1 MTSTDEKMAY
11 EQIDTRH
18 VATYPVADAARYLAI
33 PTGTLRSWLHGRT
46 YPIAHGNKYF
56 EPLIHLPNGGNHQL
70 SFTNLV
76 EAHVLRAIRQNHKV
90 RLDKVRT
97 ALDYVE
103 QKFGLPYPLARAQ
116 FQTDGVDLFVES
128 MGQLIN
134 ASRDGQLAMQ
144 KTLQQLLQRI
154 EWDEEGFAQR
164 LFPLIHLQ
172 QVNAPRV
179 LEIDPRISFGRPVVV
194 NTGIPADMIVD
205 RFRAGE
211 SLESLADDYDFS
223 RQQIEDILRYEMILS
238 KAA

>member
-1 MTSTDEKMAY
+1 MTSTY
-11 EQIDTRH
+11 EQLDIRN
-18 VATYPVADAARYLAI
+18 VATYLVADAARYLAI
-33 PTGTLRSWLHGRT
+33 PAGTLRSWLHGRT
-46 YPIAHGNKYF
+46 YPTANGNKYF
-56 EPLIHLPNGGNHQL
+56 EPLIHLPDSSSSQL

-76 EAHVLRAIRQNHKV
+76 EAHVLRVIRQNHKV

-103 QKFGLPYPLARAQ
+103 QKFGLPHPLARAQ

-128 MGQLIN
+128 VGQLIN

-154 EWDEEGFAQR
+154 EWDEEGLAQR
-164 LFPLIHLQ
+164 LFPLIQLQ
-172 QVNAPRV
+172 QADAPRV

-194 NTGIPADMIVD
+194 NTGIPADMVMD

-223 RQQIEDILRYEMILS
+223 RQQLEEILRYEMVLS

>member
-1 MTSTDEKMAY
+1 MASTY
-11 EQIDTRH
+11 EQLDIRN

-33 PTGTLRSWLHGRT
+33 PAGTLRSWLHGRT
-46 YPIAHGNKYF
+46 YPTANGNKYF
-56 EPLIHLPNGGNHQL
+56 EPLIHLPDGSRPQL

-76 EAHVLRAIRQNHKV
+76 EAHVLRVIRQNHKV

-128 MGQLIN
+128 VGQLIN
-134 ASRDGQLAMQ
+134 ASQDGQLAMQ

-154 EWDEEGFAQR
+154 EWDEEGLAQR
-164 LFPLIHLQ
+164 LFPLIRLQ
-172 QVNAPRV
+172 QADAPRV
-179 LEIDPRISFGRPVVV
+179 LEIDPRLSFGRPVVV
-194 NTGIPADMIVD
+194 NTGIPADMIID

-223 RQQIEDILRYEMILS
+223 RQQLEEILRYEMVLS

>member
-1 MTSTDEKMAY
+1 MTSTY
-11 EQIDTRH
+11 EQLDIRN

-33 PTGTLRSWLHGRT
+33 PAGTLRSWLHGRT
-46 YPIAHGNKYF
+46 YPTANGKKYF
-56 EPLIHLPNGGNHQL
+56 EPLIHLSDGSSPQL

-76 EAHVLRAIRQNHKV
+76 EAHVLRGIRQNHKI

-103 QKFGLPYPLARAQ
+103 QKFGLPHPLARAQ

-128 MGQLIN
+128 VGQLIN

-154 EWDEEGFAQR
+154 EWDEEGLAQR
-164 LFPLIHLQ
+164 LFPLIQLQ
-172 QVNAPRV
+172 QADAPRV

-194 NTGIPADMIVD
+194 NTGIPADMVID

-223 RQQIEDILRYEMILS
+223 RQQLEEILRYEMVLS